1 MISFKSCIYGEEK
14 MGMTKRRMRFVSWCK
29 KDIND
34 ERKINYT
41 LKTYDGKVLNFTS
54 DEKQSCIMIFRLKY
68 AWIEK
73 IELVNNEWFVTLY
86 EE

>member
-1 MISFKSCIYGEEK
+1 MA
-14 MGMTKRRMRFVSWCK
+14 RRMKFVTWCK
-29 KDIND
+29 KDVDD

-41 LKTYDGKVLNFTS
+41 LKTHDCKILKFTS
-54 DEKQSCIMIFRLKY
+54 EEEQPHSMLNRVRNS
-68 AWIEK
+68 WIDK

>member
-1 MISFKSCIYGEEK
+1 M
-14 MGMTKRRMRFVSWCK
+14 KRRMRFVTWCK
-29 KDIND
+29 KDVND

-41 LKTYDGKVLNFTS
+41 LKTYDDKVLKFTS
-54 DEKQSCIMIFRLKY
+54 EEEQPRSMLIRLQN

-73 IELVNNEWFVTLY
+73 IELVNNEWFATLY

>member
-1 MISFKSCIYGEEK
+1 
-14 MGMTKRRMRFVSWCK
+14 MRFVTWCK
-29 KDIND
+29 KDVDD

-41 LKTYDGKVLNFTS
+41 LKAHDGKILKFTS
-54 DEKQSCIMIFRLKY
+54 EEEQPHSMLNRVRNS
-68 AWIEK
+68 WIDK

>member
-1 MISFKSCIYGEEK
+1 MA
-14 MGMTKRRMRFVSWCK
+14 KRRMRFVTWCR

-41 LKTYDGKVLNFTS
+41 FKTYDGKVLKFTS
-54 DEKQSCIMIFRLKY
+54 DEEQPYSMLGRLQD
-68 AWIEK
+68 AWIER
-73 IELVNNEWFVTLY
+73 IDLVNNEWFASLY

>member
-1 MISFKSCIYGEEK
+1 M
-14 MGMTKRRMRFVSWCK
+14 RRMRFGTWCK

-41 LKTYDGKVLNFTS
+41 LKTYDKKILKFTS
-54 DEKQSCIMIFRLKY
+54 DDEQPPSMLGRLQN

-73 IELVNNEWFVTLY
+73 ISLIDNEWIAILY